1 MSDVEYTEDDGR
13 VEIWL
18 NRPDRMNAT
27 TERVEKEL
35 TAAIERGTADGRV
48 IIISGRGEAFCAGF
62 DFTEP
67 AMTSNMAFDEIK
79 RAVTA
84 FQDRTV
90 AIRESTVPVIARVN
104 GAAVGGGCDLALAC
118 DFRIAA
124 TDALFREPFTSIG
137 GVPADGG
144 TYLLPRLVGEQTTK
158 ELMLL
163 GRDITGTEA
172 AEIGL
177 VNDAVPADELDATVD
192 EYVESLL
199 SKAPTA
205 MGQMKRLIN
214 TSLGQA
220 QAAHFA
226 DIVSAQSVCLNSG
239 ELDEA
244 TAAFQEGR
252 EPDFSATSD
261 Q

>member
-1 MSDVEYTEDDGR
+1 MSDVEYSTGDGR
-13 VEIWL
+13 VDIWL

-27 TERVEKEL
+27 TEAVEREL
-35 TAAIERGTADGRV
+35 TDAVRRGAEEGRV
-48 IIISGRGEAFCAGF
+48 IVISGRGDAFCAGF
-62 DFTEP
+62 DFAEP
-67 AMTSNMAFDEIK
+67 AMTSEMPYAELE

-84 FQDRTV
+84 FQARTI
-90 AIRESTVPVIARVN
+90 AIREVPVPVIARVN

-118 DFRIAA
+118 DFRIAT
-124 TDALFREPFTSIG
+124 TDALFREPFTAVG

-144 TYLLPRLVGEQTTK
+144 TYLLPRVVGELKAK

-163 GRDITGTEA
+163 GRDVTGAEA
-172 AEIGL
+172 AEMGL
-177 VNDAVPADELDATVD
+177 VNEAVSADALDEVVDSYVAT
-192 EYVESLL
+192 LR

-214 TSLGQA
+214 RSLDDDRPG
-220 QAAHFA
+220 HFG
-226 DIVSAQSVCLNSG
+226 DIAYAQSVCVNSG

-252 EPDFSATSD
+252 EPDFSSV